1 MELEKVI
8 EDLKNR
14 GIERVFVQLPEGLM
28 THFKEISELL
38 ERNGITPVVSIERT
52 YGVCDIRDEEAKRVK
67 CGAIIH
73 FGHNEFGFELKDM
86 KLPVYFVEW
95 FLDRDVRDL
104 ATKVKEEM
112 RNFKKI
118 GIVYSLQYKKL
129 AENLKKELED
139 EKEVL
144 IGGQILGCNVSNL
157 LLLEKEVDAI
167 LVISAG
173 KFYHI
178 YPSIKSKK
186 PVFLLDVEKTDFL
199 DLEKEVEKI
208 KKIKEWNRNVFKNA
222 KEVGI
227 LLSWKK
233 GQVREFKQI
242 YDSLRKMGKKVYILA
257 FDDLEENFLEGIKV
271 DVLINLACPRI
282 GVDDLNKFKIPIL
295 NSEDILK

>member
-38 ERNGITPVVSIERT
+38 ERNGITPVISIERT

-73 FGHNEFGFELKDM
+73 FGHNDFGFELKDM

-157 LLLEKEVDAI
+157 LLLEKEIDAI

-208 KKIKEWNRNVFKNA
+208 KKIKEWNKNVLKNA

-242 YDSLRKMGKKVYILA
+242 YDSLRKMGKKVYVLA

-295 NSEDILK
+295 NLEEIF

>member
-14 GIERVFVQLPEGLM
+14 RIERVFVQLPEGLM

-38 ERNGITPVVSIERT
+38 ERNGITPIISIERT

-67 CGAIIH
+67 CEAIIH
-73 FGHNEFGFELKDM
+73 FGHNDFGFELKDM

-104 ATKVKEEM
+104 ATRVKEKM

-139 EKEVL
+139 EKEIL

-186 PVFLLDVEKTDFL
+186 PVFLLDVEKADFL

-295 NSEDILK
+295 NSEEIF